1 MKKCTNCLY
10 DYPESSHKCPACG
23 YENEEYQNKEEV
35 QTTYHTETSWIKESI
50 IKSFKHVFIG
60 SLLYMVFIIILV
72 SLPITLETKLN
83 TFLIS
88 FLVFILTAIIIFVRN
103 IILDFKLGVILRNRR
118 TSTTTGE
125 IVDLNWIVRPVG
137 HHSGRI
143 LLGRIYDV
151 YPIAEFKVNGKV
163 YRVCSSSGFTGRIR
177 NHDTLNQN
185 NTKYLK
191 ADFDENNREVTIFY
205 DPEDPTNANIGYTP
219 KQRLVFARNNIFT
232 IIACIIIALFML
244 SSLIATFKG

>member
-1 MKKCTNCLY
+1 LDEDILLLHGTY
-10 DYPESSHKCPACG
+10 DVEYDILPNTPATDIKNAFMNHIVSG
-23 YENEEYQNKEEV
+23 IREVWYGHYHYEIEKD
-35 QTTYHTETSWIKESI
+35 ID
-50 IKSFKHVFIG
+50 
-60 SLLYMVFIIILV
+60 
-72 SLPITLETKLN
+72 
-83 TFLIS
+83 
-88 FLVFILTAIIIFVRN
+88 N
-103 IILDFKLGVILRNRR
+103 IMYRC
-118 TSTTTGE
+118 
-125 IVDLNWIVRPVG
+125 VRPVG

-191 ADFDENNREVTIFY
+191 TDFEENNREVTIFY